1 MVAEGRDDLRAADS
15 DRQFVADR
23 LRTALNEG
31 RLDLSEYD
39 ERLQRAYAA
48 KTYGELDRVLDDL
61 PRTASPEQSAVA
73 PAAPGPSGPSGA
85 QAGYG
90 TPVPP
95 AAEQQRRKGRS
106 PLLLAMW
113 GGWLS
118 TTLICMVIYVASDFG
133 GYPWPVWVAGPW
145 GAILLGRTIMAYAS
159 GDPHTYLAAEQ
170 ERQQQRKDRER
181 DRRQDRWERHQDRW
195 DRRRDRWR

>member
-39 ERLQRAYAA
+39 ERLQRTYAA

-61 PRTASPEQSAVA
+61 PRTAAPEQSTVA
-73 PAAPGPSGPSGA
+73 PAPPPAGA
-85 QAGYG
+85 QAGYRAPV
-90 TPVPP
+90 TPGGD
-95 AAEQQRRKGRS
+95 QQRRRGRS

-118 TTLICMVIYVASDFG
+118 TTLICLVIYLATDFG

-170 ERQQQRKDRER
+170 ERQRQRKDRER
-181 DRRQDRWERHQDRW
+181 MRHQQRWE
-195 DRRRDRWR
+195 RRRDRWR

>member
-15 DRQFVADR
+15 DRQFVAER

-39 ERLQRAYAA
+39 ERLQRTYAA

-61 PRTASPEQSAVA
+61 PRTATPEQSAVA
-73 PAAPGPSGPSGA
+73 PAPPGA
-85 QAGYG
+85 QAGHQA
-90 TPVPP
+90 PVPP
-95 AAEQQRRKGRS
+95 GGDRQRHRGRS

-118 TTLICMVIYVASDFG
+118 TTLICFVIYLASDFG

-170 ERQQQRKDRER
+170 EHQRQRR
-181 DRRQDRWERHQDRW
+181 DRDRLRHQERWE
-195 DRRRDRWR
+195 RRRDRWR